1 VDFHHLRALRESH
14 SGWRLLAADHGPMV
28 TAFLSRAFIEPNQ
41 RVLAESELTVQLED
55 FLHHLR
61 EIEGEDAF
69 PKSARAYLM
78 DWSADTRGWLRRFY
92 TEDSD
97 EPHYDLTPPTEKAI
111 AWLRGLEQQRFVGAE
126 SRLLTVFELLRQIVT
141 GTETDPEARIAELQ
155 HKKAELES
163 EIKNIREGRLGMLDD
178 TRLRERFM
186 QMAETAHGLLG
197 DFRQVEDNFRALD
210 RQVRERIT
218 RFEGSKGEVL
228 TDIFG
233 EQDAI
238 ADSDQGRSFRAF
250 WDFLMSPA
258 RQEEFGRML
267 DKVLSLEQI
276 QELKPDRGL
285 RRIHDDWLG
294 AGEQTQRT
302 IARLSEQLRRFLD
315 DQAWLENRRIMD
327 LIQNIEQNALEV
339 RERPPRN
346 LDIGLDQ
353 TAPGIELPLE
363 RPLYSPPVKPR
374 IEQHRLAEGQAD
386 IDSDA
391 LFNQMY
397 VDREQLRAHIRRAL
411 QTRPQIDLQTL
422 IGESPLEMGLAELV
436 SYLAI
441 AAEDPHADI
450 DEARHHEIAWTG
462 TDGVERRARVPGV
475 IFSR

>member
-1 VDFHHLRALRESH
+1 MDFHDLKALRESH

-41 RVLAESELTVQLED
+41 RVLAESALTGQLED

-111 AWLRGLEQQRFVGAE
+111 AWLRSLEQQRFVGAE

-155 HKKAELES
+155 QQKAELDR
-163 EIKNIREGRLGMLDD
+163 EIDNIREGRLGILDD

-186 QMAETAHGLLG
+186 QMAETARALLG

-228 TDIFG
+228 ADIFG

-267 DKVLSLEQI
+267 DKVLSLDPI
-276 QELKPDRGL
+276 LELKPDRGL

-339 RERPPRN
+339 REQPPKH
-346 LDIGLDQ
+346 LDIGLDS
-353 TAPGIELPLE
+353 TAPHIELPLE

-374 IEQHRLAEGQAD
+374 IEQHTLAEGQAD

-391 LFNQMY
+391 LFNQMF
-397 VDREQLRAHIRRAL
+397 VDREQLRGHIRRAL
-411 QTRPQIDLQTL
+411 QTRAQVDLKTL

-441 AAEDPHADI
+441 AAEDPHAVI
-450 DEARHHEIAWTG
+450 DESRRHEIAWTG

>member
-1 VDFHHLRALRESH
+1 MDFHDLKSLRESH
-14 SGWRLLAADHGPMV
+14 AGWRLLAADHAPLV
-28 TAFLSRAFIEPNQ
+28 TAFLNRAFIEPNQ
-41 RVLAESELTVQLED
+41 RVLAESELAEQLED
-55 FLHHLR
+55 YLHHLR

-69 PKSARAYLM
+69 PKAARAYLV

-111 AWLRGLEQQRFVGAE
+111 GWLRGLEQPHFVGAE

-141 GTETDPEARIAELQ
+141 GSETDPEARIAELEA
-155 HKKAELES
+155 KKDELER
-163 EIKNIREGRLGMLDD
+163 EIDNIRAGRLGLLDD
-178 TRLRERFM
+178 TRLRERFL
-186 QMAETAHGLLG
+186 QMAETARALLA
-197 DFRQVEDNFRALD
+197 DFRQVEDNFRTLD

-228 TDIFG
+228 ADIFG

-238 ADSDQGRSFRAF
+238 AESDQGRSFRAF

-258 RQEEFGRML
+258 RQDEFAQML
-267 DKVLSLEQI
+267 ERVLALEPI
-276 QELKPDRGL
+276 VALRPDRRL

-327 LIQNIEQNALEV
+327 LIQHIEQQALEV
-339 RERPPRN
+339 REQPPRD
-346 LDIGLDQ
+346 LAIGLDA
-353 TAPGIELPLE
+353 TAPTIELPLE
-363 RPLYSPPVKPR
+363 RPLYAPPLKPH
-374 IEQHRLAEGQAD
+374 IDTQTLTEGEATF
-386 IDSDA
+386 DSDA
-391 LFNQMY
+391 LFNQLY
-397 VDREQLRAHIRRAL
+397 VDRDQLRGHIRRAL
-411 QTRPQIDLQTL
+411 QTRTQVDLQTL
-422 IGESPLEMGLAELV
+422 IDEHPLALGLAELV

-441 AAEDPHADI
+441 AAEDEHALI
-450 DEARHHEIAWTG
+450 DESQTREITWTG
-462 TDGVERRARVPGV
+462 SDGVERRARVPGV

>member
-1 VDFHHLRALRESH
+1 MDFHDLKALRESH

-28 TAFLSRAFIEPNQ
+28 TAFLNRAFIEPNQ
-41 RVLAESELTVQLED
+41 RVLAESELTGKLED
-55 FLHHLR
+55 FLHYLR
-61 EIEGEDAF
+61 EIEGQEAF

-78 DWSADTRGWLRRFY
+78 DWSADKRGWLRRFY

-97 EPHYDLTPPTEKAI
+97 EPHYDLTPATEKAI
-111 AWLRGLEQQRFVGAE
+111 GWLKSLEQQRFVGAE

-141 GTETDPEARIAELQ
+141 GTETNPETRIAELDQ
-155 HKKAELES
+155 KKTELDR
-163 EIKNIREGRLGMLDD
+163 EIDNIREGRLGILDD

-186 QMAETAHGLLG
+186 QMAETARALLG

-228 TDIFG
+228 ADIFG

-238 ADSDQGRSFRAF
+238 SESDQGRSFRAF

-258 RQEEFGRML
+258 RQEEFSRML
-267 DKVLSLEQI
+267 DKVLSLDPI
-276 QELKPDRGL
+276 VELKPDRGL

-327 LIQNIEQNALEV
+327 LIQNIEHNALEV
-339 RERPPRN
+339 REQPPGR

-374 IEQHRLAEGQAD
+374 IEQHTLAAGQAD

-391 LFNQMY
+391 LFNQMF
-397 VDREQLRAHIRRAL
+397 VDREQLRGHIRRAL
-411 QTRPQIDLQTL
+411 QTRPQIDLKTL

-441 AAEDPHADI
+441 AAEDPHAVI
-450 DEARHHEIAWTG
+450 DESRRHEIAWTG